1 MSCSFHLVTIKGGLV
16 TMGSSLCTCLPWSED
31 QKYLKIR

>member
-1 MSCSFHLVTIKGGLV
+1 MSCSFHLGTIKGGLV
-16 TMGSSLCTCLPWSED
+16 TMGSSLCTFLPWSED

>member
-1 MSCSFHLVTIKGGLV
+1 MSCSFHLGTIKGGLV
-16 TMGSSLCTCLPWSED
+16 TMGSSLCACLQWSED

>member
-1 MSCSFHLVTIKGGLV
+1 MSCSFHLGIINGGLV
-16 TMGSSLCTCLPWSED
+16 TMGSSLCACLPRSED